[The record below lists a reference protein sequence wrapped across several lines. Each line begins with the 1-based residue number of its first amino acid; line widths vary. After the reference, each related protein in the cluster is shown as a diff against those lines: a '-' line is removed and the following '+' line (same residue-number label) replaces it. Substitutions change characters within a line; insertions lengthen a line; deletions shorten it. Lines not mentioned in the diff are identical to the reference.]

1 MAICMHKMCM
11 RAGADPAVFHW
22 GARDKEQQFY
32 GGSGVVSLNFFLL
45 DVYILLKITLNKLS
59 I

>member
-32 GGSGVVSLNFFLL
+32 GGLGQCP
-45 DVYILLKITLNKLS
+45 
-59 I
+59 